1 MFTGKYI
8 SYIIRI
14 KQDKWKRNSILG
26 FQIIIL
32 YSTVSLLLDGMAWL
46 AVISIHNSVNLQI
59 LTFIQNVVL
68 ALMVSIV
75 SLAVIH
81 VSTQSVTDLTEIV
94 HMFVLRILKEIVVI
108 LQV

>member
-1 MFTGKYI
+1 MFTKNYT

-14 KQDKWKRNSILG
+14 KRDNCKRNSILG
-26 FQIIIL
+26 FQITIL
-32 YSTVSLLLDGMAWL
+32 YSTFSRFVDGTTWL
-46 AVISIHNSVNLQI
+46 AVISMHIIVNMHI

-81 VSTQSVTDLTEIV
+81 VST
-94 HMFVLRILKEIVVI
+94 
-108 LQV
+108 